1 MKRPMNCRATR
12 SLTSTLTTSRNY
24 TNLPEPPLEF
34 LEIISWLKSFL
45 PSPLEMLSASGLS
58 SSAREFYFFCHH
70 WRPPEDITTLI
81 NYDYDMKYLSGS
93 TDVTTEHSLA
103 FS

>member
-1 MKRPMNCRATR
+1 
-12 SLTSTLTTSRNY
+12 
-24 TNLPEPPLEF
+24 
-34 LEIISWLKSFL
+34 
-45 PSPLEMLSASGLS
+45 MLSASGLS

-93 TDVTTEHSLA
+93 TDATTEHSLA